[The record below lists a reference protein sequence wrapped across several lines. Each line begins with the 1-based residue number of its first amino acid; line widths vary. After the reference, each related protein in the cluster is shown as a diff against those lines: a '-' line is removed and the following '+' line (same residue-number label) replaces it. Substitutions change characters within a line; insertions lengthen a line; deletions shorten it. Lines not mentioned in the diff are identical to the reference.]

1 MQESYLLLAFSFHLE
16 LFRIWFELR
25 ERHRSLK
32 GVYIA
37 QQIDVFRERLALI
50 LRFCLPMLIV
60 LSGLVDYL
68 VMKLLIV
75 SIVLLRLIVTL
86 RPLMLN
92 ELSSLL
98 ESHLVSV
105 REVLVLIEAL
115 VREIVVLLA
124 LDEIT

>member
-1 MQESYLLLAFSFHLE
+1 
-16 LFRIWFELR
+16 
-25 ERHRSLK
+25 
-32 GVYIA
+32 
-37 QQIDVFRERLALI
+37 
-50 LRFCLPMLIV
+50 MLIV

-105 REVLVLIEAL
+105 KEVLVLIEAL
-115 VREIVVLLA
+115 VREIVVSLA

>member
-1 MQESYLLLAFSFHLE
+1 
-16 LFRIWFELR
+16 
-25 ERHRSLK
+25 
-32 GVYIA
+32 
-37 QQIDVFRERLALI
+37 
-50 LRFCLPMLIV
+50 
-60 LSGLVDYL
+60 
-68 VMKLLIV
+68 MKLLIV
-75 SIVLLRLIVTL
+75 SIVLLLLIVTL

-115 VREIVVLLA
+115 VREIVVSLA

>member
-1 MQESYLLLAFSFHLE
+1 
-16 LFRIWFELR
+16 
-25 ERHRSLK
+25 
-32 GVYIA
+32 
-37 QQIDVFRERLALI
+37 
-50 LRFCLPMLIV
+50 MLIV
-60 LSGLVDYL
+60 LSGLVHCL

-75 SIVLLRLIVTL
+75 SIVLLLLIVTL

-115 VREIVVLLA
+115 VREIVVSLA

>member
-1 MQESYLLLAFSFHLE
+1 
-16 LFRIWFELR
+16 
-25 ERHRSLK
+25 
-32 GVYIA
+32 
-37 QQIDVFRERLALI
+37 
-50 LRFCLPMLIV
+50 MLIV

-115 VREIVVLLA
+115 VREIVVSLA

>member
-1 MQESYLLLAFSFHLE
+1 M
-16 LFRIWFELR
+16 
-25 ERHRSLK
+25 
-32 GVYIA
+32 
-37 QQIDVFRERLALI
+37 
-50 LRFCLPMLIV
+50 IV
-60 LSGLVDYL
+60 LSGLVHCL

-75 SIVLLRLIVTL
+75 SIVLLLLIVTL

-115 VREIVVLLA
+115 VREIVVSLA

>member
-32 GVYIA
+32 GVYI
-37 QQIDVFRERLALI
+37 DVLRDRLALI

-60 LSGLVDYL
+60 LSGLVHCL

-115 VREIVVLLA
+115 VREIVVSLA

>member
-1 MQESYLLLAFSFHLE
+1 
-16 LFRIWFELR
+16 
-25 ERHRSLK
+25 
-32 GVYIA
+32 
-37 QQIDVFRERLALI
+37 
-50 LRFCLPMLIV
+50 MLIV

-98 ESHLVSV
+98 ESHLVSG